1 MAKKLAILPIA
12 GTKNRVFVKPAP
24 AETKTSGGI
33 IIPDTAKEKPQRGE
47 VVAISEIDEDGKK
60 PVIKVGDVVLYGKY
74 AGTEI
79 SFEGQDFLS
88 MRESDIIA
96 KL

>member
-1 MAKKLAILPIA
+1 LQVPRTEFLLNLHRQKKNIRRHYHPRY
-12 GTKNRVFVKPAP
+12 G
-24 AETKTSGGI
+24 
-33 IIPDTAKEKPQRGE
+33 KEKPQRGE

-74 AGTEI
+74 SGTEI

-96 KL
+96 KF